1 MIQRNEFMNKN
12 KKIKDEL
19 EFSSGEKGGY
29 ISDTQMIP
37 SCQRLISFSHRHMCT
52 PLSTTLLL
60 LHYLRDIRHP
70 SSVTK

>member
-29 ISDTQMIP
+29 ISGTQTIP
-37 SCQRLISFSHRHMCT
+37 EFFLFKYQISCVESFL
-52 PLSTTLLL
+52 P
-60 LHYLRDIRHP
+60 
-70 SSVTK
+70 VKG